1 MKKPSKILYFGKK
14 ALAFLLSV
22 FVLSLAVF
30 YVSRLAP
37 GDPLV
42 SYYGDRAEKL
52 TPQERAQA
60 EEKLGLDEPIFTQY
74 VRWAQN
80 ALHGDFGISYKY
92 KMPAGEVIASRAG
105 NTLLLGG
112 VGFVLIFTLS
122 LLLGMLCAQREG
134 TLFDRAVCKLGT
146 ITSCIPEFWLSLL
159 LILIFAIELRVLP
172 SSGAYSIGQQNNIAD
187 RAAHL
192 ILPLAVVVL
201 GHLWYYAYMI
211 RNRLLDEMR
220 ADYVLLA
227 KSKGLTR
234 RAVMLRHCLRN
245 TMPAYQ
251 RADRPAY
258 PRRAGRAGNGGA
270 AMNDRFQIVGARPL
284 PEAAPTKNRHSL
296 RGKPVVSAVI
306 LSLIVLACLFCELIM
321 TKDPT
326 YLDLAHCS
334 TAPCREFLFGTD
346 TMGRDIFSMIWYGG
360 RLSLFIG
367 VGSTVIST
375 LLAILFG
382 AVSGLAP
389 KWLDALLMRLTEILL
404 SVPNLLLVIFL
415 QAVIGTTS
423 AWSIALVIGLTSWT
437 SIAKVV
443 RTEVQQLRASEYVI
457 AAKCMGGS
465 FFHILRCHLA
475 PNFFSSILFMVVM
488 NVRSA
493 IIAES
498 TLSFMGLGLPIEV
511 VTWDSMLSLA
521 EKALMTDAWWILLI
535 PGAFLVVTL
544 LCITT
549 LGDYLRSRT
558 SRKESNL

>member
-1 MKKPSKILYFGKK
+1 
-14 ALAFLLSV
+14 
-22 FVLSLAVF
+22 
-30 YVSRLAP
+30 
-37 GDPLV
+37 
-42 SYYGDRAEKL
+42 
-52 TPQERAQA
+52 
-60 EEKLGLDEPIFTQY
+60 
-74 VRWAQN
+74 
-80 ALHGDFGISYKY
+80 
-92 KMPAGEVIASRAG
+92 
-105 NTLLLGG
+105 
-112 VGFVLIFTLS
+112 
-122 LLLGMLCAQREG
+122 
-134 TLFDRAVCKLGT
+134 
-146 ITSCIPEFWLSLL
+146 
-159 LILIFAIELRVLP
+159 
-172 SSGAYSIGQQNNIAD
+172 
-187 RAAHL
+187 
-192 ILPLAVVVL
+192 
-201 GHLWYYAYMI
+201 
-211 RNRLLDEMR
+211 
-220 ADYVLLA
+220 
-227 KSKGLTR
+227 
-234 RAVMLRHCLRN
+234 
-245 TMPAYQ
+245 
-251 RADRPAY
+251 
-258 PRRAGRAGNGGA
+258 
-270 AMNDRFQIVGARPL
+270 MNDRFQIVGARPL

-296 RGKPVVSAVI
+296 RGKPVASAMI
-306 LSLIVLACLFCELIM
+306 LSLIALGCLFCELIM

-334 TAPCREFLFGTD
+334 AAPCREFLFGTD

-382 AVSGLAP
+382 TVSGLAP

-415 QAVIGTTS
+415 QAVIG
-423 AWSIALVIGLTSWT
+423 LTSWT

-443 RTEVQQLRASEYVI
+443 RTEVRQLRASEYVI

-465 FFHILRCHLA
+465 FFHILRRHLA

-511 VTWDSMLSLA
+511 VTWGSMLSLA

>member
-1 MKKPSKILYFGKK
+1 
-14 ALAFLLSV
+14 
-22 FVLSLAVF
+22 
-30 YVSRLAP
+30 
-37 GDPLV
+37 
-42 SYYGDRAEKL
+42 
-52 TPQERAQA
+52 
-60 EEKLGLDEPIFTQY
+60 
-74 VRWAQN
+74 
-80 ALHGDFGISYKY
+80 
-92 KMPAGEVIASRAG
+92 
-105 NTLLLGG
+105 
-112 VGFVLIFTLS
+112 
-122 LLLGMLCAQREG
+122 
-134 TLFDRAVCKLGT
+134 
-146 ITSCIPEFWLSLL
+146 
-159 LILIFAIELRVLP
+159 
-172 SSGAYSIGQQNNIAD
+172 
-187 RAAHL
+187 
-192 ILPLAVVVL
+192 
-201 GHLWYYAYMI
+201 
-211 RNRLLDEMR
+211 
-220 ADYVLLA
+220 
-227 KSKGLTR
+227 
-234 RAVMLRHCLRN
+234 
-245 TMPAYQ
+245 
-251 RADRPAY
+251 
-258 PRRAGRAGNGGA
+258 
-270 AMNDRFQIVGARPL
+270 MNDRFQIVGARPL

-296 RGKPVVSAVI
+296 RGKPVASAMI
-306 LSLIVLACLFCELIM
+306 LSLIVLGCLFCELIM

-334 TAPCREFLFGTD
+334 AAPCREFLFGTD

-375 LLAILFG
+375 LLAISFG

-415 QAVIGTTS
+415 QAVIG
-423 AWSIALVIGLTSWT
+423 LTSWT

-443 RTEVQQLRASEYVI
+443 RTEVRQLRASEYVI

-475 PNFFSSILFMVVM
+475 PNFFSSVLFMVVM

-511 VTWDSMLSLA
+511 VTWGSMLSLA

-544 LCITT
+544 LCIMN